1 MSSEPVQPKV
11 PERRGVMLVVSSPSG
26 AGKTTLS
33 RRLLSETDG
42 LEMSVSSTT
51 REKRP
56 GEVEGVH
63 YQFVTH
69 ADFESGI
76 EAHQFLEWAKV
87 FDNYYGTPR
96 GRVEDWLRQGV
107 DVVFD
112 VDWQGARA
120 LKQVLP
126 GDVVSVFIL
135 PPSIAELKRRLEG
148 RPGANPEGVARRLEG
163 AAQDIQRWGEYDHI
177 IVNEDIDRAYDELR
191 AILLTER
198 LKRRF
203 PSLGARV
210 DQLLSDASDFTSNS

>member
-1 MSSEPVQPKV
+1 MSSEPQQPSR
-11 PERRGVMLVVSSPSG
+11 PDRRGMMLVVSSPSG

-33 RRLLSETDG
+33 RRLIQETAG

-51 REKRP
+51 REIRP
-56 GEVEGVH
+56 GETEGVH
-63 YQFVTH
+63 YHFVKKD
-69 ADFESGI
+69 AFESGI
-76 EAHQFLEWAKV
+76 ECDQFLEWAKV
-87 FDNYYGTPR
+87 FENYYGTPR
-96 GRVEDWLRQGV
+96 GQVEDWLSRGI

-135 PPSIAELKRRLEG
+135 PPSIAELQRRLEG
-148 RPGANPEGVARRLEG
+148 RQGATPESVKKRLAG
-163 AAQDIQRWGEYDHI
+163 AAEDIQRWGEYDHI
-177 IVNEDIDRAYDELR
+177 IVNEDIDKAYEELR

-198 LKRRF
+198 LARRF

-210 DQLLSDASDFTSNS
+210 DQLLKDAVK